1 MAKVLSIE
9 IGNALTRICEMDYR
23 VKSPKIYKY
32 VSIPTPAGTIDDGFI
47 VDGAALAGKLKV
59 ALSEN
64 KMRTKQVVFS
74 VTSGRIATREVFL
87 PAVKKVQIDSLV
99 KANAADYFPIDLT
112 EYELAH
118 LMLGID
124 KQEGQPERYKLMV
137 MAANKSL
144 IDGYEKFAAQ
154 AGLRM
159 VALDY
164 SANSIYQ
171 IMRNECKDDTE
182 MVIKVEEKSTFATV
196 LNGQN
201 LLMQRNIPYG
211 VEDAIQ
217 AVMRNHVQE
226 QKNYDYALDL
236 LKRKTC
242 IRVVL
247 SESTQI
253 LEDDDVFDESA
264 KAKAFRTEVT
274 YALES
279 LVSNVSRIVD
289 LYNSK
294 NTENPIKRIRLVGL
308 GSDISGLSKLFTNE
322 LGIRTTVMNNLES
335 IDWDRAAGE
344 GNPGR
349 YIASIG
355 AAIAPVGFVNEE
367 KKKKDAKDGNYKTT
381 AVLLAIFCV
390 VVALALTVLALA
402 EYNEALE
409 EQQRLQRLEAEYAPA
424 ENVYNTYNN
433 LIAFYK
439 EVENG
444 YKLTEHPNDQ
454 LIAFLEELEDKLPAD
469 AVLTDFTSDGTE
481 AVLTLKV
488 RDKETAARV
497 FQVLRGFDSL
507 MDVSVGSLDQEDIDD
522 VEEGM
527 EEGEPTFL
535 FSVHCSYYPIV
546 AEESA
551 TPAN

>member
-1 MAKVLSIE
+1 MAKILSIE

-23 VKSPKIYKY
+23 VKSPKIYNY
-32 VSIPTPAGTIDDGFI
+32 LSMPTPPGTIDDGFV
-47 VDGAALAGKLKV
+47 VDGSALAMNLK
-59 ALSEN
+59 AKLSEN
-64 KMRTKQVVFS
+64 RIFTRQVVFT
-74 VTSGRIATREVFL
+74 VTSGRIATREVVL
-87 PAVKKVQIDSLV
+87 PMVKKTQIEALV

-118 LMLGID
+118 LVLGVD

-144 IDGYEKFAAQ
+144 ISGYEQFASQ

-159 VALDY
+159 MALDY

-171 IMRNECKDDTE
+171 IMRSECKEETE
-182 MVIKVEEKSTFATV
+182 MIIKVEEKNTFALV

-201 LLMQRNIPYG
+201 LLLQRIIPYG

-217 AVMRNHVQE
+217 AVMRNHVNE
-226 QKNYDYALDL
+226 QKSYDYALDL
-236 LKRKTC
+236 LRRKTC

-247 SESTQI
+247 NESTQVV
-253 LEDDDVFDESA
+253 EADDVVDESA

-274 YALES
+274 YALDA
-279 LVSNVSRIVD
+279 LVSNISRILD

-294 NTENPIKRIRLVGL
+294 NADNPVKRIRLVGL
-308 GSDISGLSKLFTNE
+308 GSDISGLSKLLTNE

-335 IDWDRAAGE
+335 IDWSRTGGE

-349 YIASIG
+349 FVASIG
-355 AAIAPVGFVNEE
+355 AAISPVGFVNEE
-367 KKKKDAKDGNYKTT
+367 KKRKDVKDGNYKTT
-381 AVLLAIFCV
+381 AILLAIFCV
-390 VVALALTVLALA
+390 VVSLALTVLALA
-402 EYNEALE
+402 EYNSALQ
-409 EQQRLQRLEAEYAPA
+409 EQKRLQRLEAEYAPA

-433 LIAFYK
+433 LMTFYK

-444 YKLTEHPNDQ
+444 YKLTEHPNDS

-469 AVLTDFTSDGTE
+469 AVVTDFSSDGTE
-481 AVLTLKV
+481 AILTLKV
-488 RDKETAARV
+488 KDKETAAKV

-507 MDVSVGSLDQEDIDD
+507 MNVTVGSLDKEDVDD
-522 VEEGM
+522 VEEGA

-535 FSVHCSYYPIV
+535 FSVHCTYYPISV
-546 AEESA
+546 EETE
-551 TPAN
+551 TPVN

>member
-1 MAKVLSIE
+1 MAKILSIE

-32 VSIPTPAGTIDDGFI
+32 VSIPTPHGTIDDGFI
-47 VDGAALAGKLKV
+47 VDGSALAMNLKA

-64 KMRTKQVVFS
+64 KIRTKQVVFT
-74 VTSGRIATREVFL
+74 VNSGRIATREVFL
-87 PAVKKVQIDSLV
+87 PMVKKTQIEALV
-99 KANAADYFPIDLT
+99 KANAPEYFPIDLT

-118 LMLGID
+118 LVLGVD

-144 IDGYEKFAAQ
+144 IAGYEKFASQ

-159 VALDY
+159 MAMDY
-164 SANSIYQ
+164 SANSVYQ
-171 IMRNECKDDTE
+171 IMRNECKEDTE
-182 MVIKVEEKSTFATV
+182 MVIKVEEKSTFAIV

-201 LLMQRNIPYG
+201 LMLQRNIPYG

-217 AVMRNHVQE
+217 AVMRNHVQQ

-247 SESTQI
+247 SETTQV
-253 LEDDDVFDESA
+253 LEADDVLDESA

-279 LVSNVSRIVD
+279 LVSNVSRVVD

-294 NTENPIKRIRLVGL
+294 NVDNPIKRIRLVGL
-308 GSDISGLSKLFTNE
+308 GGDISGLSKLFTNE

-335 IDWDRAAGE
+335 IDWDRAGGE

-355 AAIAPVGFVNEE
+355 AAISPVGFVNEE
-367 KKKKDAKDGNYKTT
+367 KKKKDVKDSNYRTT
-381 AVLLAIFCV
+381 AILLAIFCV

-402 EYNEALE
+402 EYNSALE

-433 LIAFYK
+433 LITFYK

-454 LIAFLEELEDKLPAD
+454 LIAFLEELEDKLPSD
-469 AVLTDFTSDGTE
+469 AVVTDFSSDGTE
-481 AVLTLKV
+481 AILTLKV
-488 RDKETAARV
+488 RDKETAAKV
-497 FQVLRGFDSL
+497 FQVLRGFESL
-507 MDVSVGSLDQEDIDD
+507 MDVTIGSLDKEDVDD
-522 VEEGM
+522 VAEGA
-527 EEGEPTFL
+527 EEGEPSFL
-535 FSVHCSYYPIV
+535 FSVHCTYYPIIV
-546 AEESA
+546 EDAE